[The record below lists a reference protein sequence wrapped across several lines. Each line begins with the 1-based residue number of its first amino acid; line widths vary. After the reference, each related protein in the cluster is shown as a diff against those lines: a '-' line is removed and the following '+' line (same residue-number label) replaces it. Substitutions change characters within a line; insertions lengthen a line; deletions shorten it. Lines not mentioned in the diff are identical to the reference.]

1 MKQLFRISVILIAST
16 AFLAC
21 NEGKEKKTEELSSE
35 DIALYMAKGDSI
47 SSHAQKTLMAN
58 VASAIKEGG
67 TDYAVDFCNTAAM
80 PLTDSIASMHQSKI
94 ERLTDKNRNPNNT
107 LSAEIDIEV
116 WEKMMA
122 AFQSN
127 EATKDYVE
135 QEDGEVYFYRPI
147 HIAMETCLKCHG
159 GNDDISES
167 TRKIIAEKY
176 PNDKALGYEMGDL
189 RGMWKVKLN
198 QE

>member
-1 MKQLFRISVILIAST
+1 MKQLFRISVILIIST
-16 AFLAC
+16 VFLAC
-21 NEGKEKKTEELSSE
+21 NEGKEKQTKELSSE
-35 DIALYMAKGDSI
+35 DIAMYMAKGDSI
-47 SSHAQKTLMAN
+47 SGHAQKTLMMN

-67 TDYAVDFCNTAAM
+67 TDYAVDFCNTAAIS
-80 PLTDSIASMHQSKI
+80 LTDSIASMHQSTI
-94 ERLTDKNRNPNNT
+94 QRLTDKNRNPNNT

-116 WEKMMA
+116 WEKMRT

-127 EATKDYVE
+127 ETSTDYLEQVE
-135 QEDGEVYFYRPI
+135 GEVYFYRPI

-159 GNDDISES
+159 GSDDIIES
-167 TRKIIAEKY
+167 TRKILADKY